1 MTVKNNNIKEYIKA
15 NYKKISILLWGIII
29 LTTAFIAA
37 AGVISLFLP
46 EKEYLVFGKI
56 LMSLKIAPVW
66 LRLMITS
73 IGLQAVVTTV
83 LIAVDL
89 EEKKHRARDI
99 AVTTVIGIVCI
110 VLVLLPFISGFQS
123 AIVRKS
129 GYKAEY
135 FTFGHDNH
143 EIVIEERTYM
153 NNSFGDVYIKD
164 DDGSLRLIGMFDID
178 GGIRNNGNYE
188 LEWFPDKVSVT
199 YEKSH
204 GKTEKVNCFFKTD
217 IK

>member
-1 MTVKNNNIKEYIKA
+1 MTVKNNNIKEYIKG

-46 EKEYLVFGKI
+46 EKEYLVVGKI

-89 EEKKHRARDI
+89 EEKN
-99 AVTTVIGIVCI
+99 TE
-110 VLVLLPFISGFQS
+110 Q
-123 AIVRKS
+123 
-129 GYKAEY
+129 
-135 FTFGHDNH
+135 
-143 EIVIEERTYM
+143 EI
-153 NNSFGDVYIKD
+153 
-164 DDGSLRLIGMFDID
+164 LQ
-178 GGIRNNGNYE
+178 
-188 LEWFPDKVSVT
+188 
-199 YEKSH
+199 
-204 GKTEKVNCFFKTD
+204 
-217 IK
+217 